1 MIRRWFAEES
11 GNTIILAALSLLVL
25 LSIAGL
31 AIDGGMVYMKKSE
44 LQKTAKI
51 GRASC
56 RETV

>member
-31 AIDGGMVYMKKSE
+31 AIDGGMVYMKKSDR
-44 LQKTAKI
+44 K
-51 GRASC
+51 S
-56 RETV
+56 VV